1 MNKQEL
7 IDLLTTNHKNSFGIP
22 YYSMENVIQ
31 LLNKLD
37 EPKPQEADLSKFEKA
52 VYNAIQEAVYEINA
66 RDVID
71 HSSAEFSLSGN
82 EINLDDVEFSTSDLT
97 DHIQDY
103 VKNAI
108 EDLKEEEEENN

>member
-7 IDLLTTNHKNSFGIP
+7 IDLLLEKENSSFGQTL
-22 YYSMENVIQ
+22 YTTSNVVNLLKQ
-31 LLNKLD
+31 LDD
-37 EPKPQEADLSKFEKA
+37 EKPQEDNLQKFEQII
-52 VYNAIQEAVYEINA
+52 YDAISQAVYEINA

-82 EINLDDVEFSTSDLT
+82 EINLDDVEFNGSDLT
-97 DHIQDY
+97 DHIQVY

-108 EDLKEEEEENN
+108 EDFQQE